1 MAGLNSTA
9 ADLASNSAMPNP
21 EDIARRLTDL
31 EIKASFTEDL
41 VDRLNEV
48 IVRQQAQ
55 IDRLLREVLALK
67 EQGASA
73 DAPPLPFDERPPH
86 Y

>member
-1 MAGLNSTA
+1 
-9 ADLASNSAMPNP
+9 MPDP
-21 EDIARRLTDL
+21 QDIDQRLTDL

-48 IVRQQAQ
+48 IVRQQEQ
-55 IDRLLREVLALK
+55 IDRLLREVLDLK
-67 EQGASA
+67 EQGAPA
-73 DAPPLPFDERPPH
+73 DAPVLPLDERPPH